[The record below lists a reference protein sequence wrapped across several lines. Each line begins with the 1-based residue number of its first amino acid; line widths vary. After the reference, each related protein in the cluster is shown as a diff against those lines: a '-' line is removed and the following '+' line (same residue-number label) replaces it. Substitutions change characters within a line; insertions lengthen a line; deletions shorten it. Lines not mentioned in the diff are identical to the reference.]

1 MKQEDTNKPVV
12 AAEVGRKAPMGLVAL
27 CAAVWLAALATS
39 AYYLTEWLQARQDL
53 SVTETKIELA
63 KQDL

>member
-1 MKQEDTNKPVV
+1 MKQENANKR
-12 AAEVGRKAPMGLVAL
+12 AEAGRKAPMGLVAL

-39 AYYLTEWLQARQDL
+39 TYYLTEWLQARQDL

-63 KQDL
+63 RQEL

>member
-1 MKQEDTNKPVV
+1 MKQENANKR
-12 AAEVGRKAPMGLVAL
+12 AEDGRKAPMGLVAL

-63 KQDL
+63 RQEL